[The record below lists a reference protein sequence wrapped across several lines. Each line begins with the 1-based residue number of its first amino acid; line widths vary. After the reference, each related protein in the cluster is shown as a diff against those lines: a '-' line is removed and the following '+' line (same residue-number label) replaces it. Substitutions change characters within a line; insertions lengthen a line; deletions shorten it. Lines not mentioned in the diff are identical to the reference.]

1 MFLTGPLQ
9 RCPVKVNGGVRK
21 GAFVVPAAG
30 GARREK
36 LTDVS
41 LGPDR
46 PHEPCGACAGLSQRK
61 AIHLMSVIFL
71 LIAASTLVAAVF
83 LAAFVRAVRRGQYDD
98 DRSPAVRMLNDDRP
112 RSNEKM

>member
-1 MFLTGPLQ
+1 
-9 RCPVKVNGGVRK
+9 
-21 GAFVVPAAG
+21 
-30 GARREK
+30 
-36 LTDVS
+36 
-41 LGPDR
+41 
-46 PHEPCGACAGLSQRK
+46 
-61 AIHLMSVIFL
+61 MSVIFL